1 MEFWVKEKKMAIV
14 ALPGKGSH
22 SSNVLK
28 TVPSTGKKIREFYS
42 KKEKNMFSDR
52 NQDWGKCAFFLLWG
66 EFDQRDDARSSRV
79 IMLGVFWVT
88 A

>member
-1 MEFWVKEKKMAIV
+1 MAIV

-28 TVPSTGKKIREFYS
+28 TVPSIGKKSREFYS

-52 NQDWGKCAFFLLWG
+52 NQDWGRHALFFLG
-66 EFDQRDDARSSRV
+66 GIFV
-79 IMLGVFWVT
+79 IKAGVFAT
-88 A
+88 IKSPAIRH